1 MMSQSTDPLEG
12 YRPRTEEDDENE
24 RMVRS
29 IRGLADRGIDY
40 TTMSDVVASQ
50 NLMDALKSDSTL
62 SKLVTFCAEVI
73 KAHTYAWTRSSA
85 PEQMAEAHLEARA
98 ARMVIDWV
106 ESIEQSGMVAE
117 QLIKQQDTE
126 DNE

>member
-1 MMSQSTDPLEG
+1 MSQSTDPLEG

-40 TTMSDVVASQ
+40 TTMSDVVAAQS
-50 NLMDALKSDSTL
+50 LMDALKRDTTL
-62 SKLVTFCAEVI
+62 AKLVTYCAAVI
-73 KAHTYAWTRSSA
+73 KSHTYTWTRSNR
-85 PEQMAEAHLEARA
+85 PEEMSKEHLETRA
-98 ARMVIDWV
+98 ARMVIDWI
-106 ESIEQSGMVAE
+106 ESIEQTGMVAE

-126 DNE
+126 ADE